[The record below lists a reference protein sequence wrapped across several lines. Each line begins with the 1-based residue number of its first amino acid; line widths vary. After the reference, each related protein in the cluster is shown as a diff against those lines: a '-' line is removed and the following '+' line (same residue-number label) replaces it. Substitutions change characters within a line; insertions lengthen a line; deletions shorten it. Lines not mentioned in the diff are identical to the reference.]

1 MADRQDAR
9 MDAAELYR
17 EEVITDRKVGV
28 IRMMVPIRTDG
39 SADPARKTLYA
50 GEAQMLTSMG
60 ALPISFDIE
69 ADTLAEAVEA
79 YGPAAKAGFDRA
91 VRELQDMRRQAASGL
106 VLPGQGGGG
115 GFAPGGLPGGGK
127 IQIP

>member
-1 MADRQDAR
+1 MADLQDAS

-28 IRMMVPIRTDG
+28 IRVLVPVKSDG
-39 SADPARKTLYA
+39 SADAKRRTLFT

-69 ADTLAEAVEA
+69 ANSLAEAVAA
-79 YGPAAKAGFDRA
+79 YGPAAKIGFERA
-91 VRELQDMRRQAASGL
+91 VRELQDMRRQAASSL

-115 GFAPGGLPGGGK
+115 FAPGGGMPGGK
-127 IQIP
+127 IQMP